1 MEMKILE
8 ALNFYLVVF
17 HPYRSLPEILDSM
30 TQGSCQ
36 RHLQGWTSSFI
47 LIHPPYLITL
57 ACIYIASVYKEKDI
71 RTWFEELS
79 VDMNIVKNSR
89 LQQTCYKIRVFDLYY
104 VFVPLEKNMFC
115 QQILSCDHFVLY
127 MYIGFGSSMS

>member
-17 HPYRSLPEILDSM
+17 HPYRSLPEFLQDSGLND
-30 TQGSCQ
+30 TSIYDLFNLGSCQ

-47 LIHPPYLITL
+47 LIHPLYLITL

-79 VDMNIVKNSR
+79 VDMNIVSFQNC
-89 LQQTCYKIRVFDLYY
+89 TFDH
-104 VFVPLEKNMFC
+104 K
-115 QQILSCDHFVLY
+115 VL
-127 MYIGFGSSMS
+127 FK

>member
-17 HPYRSLPEILDSM
+17 HPYRSLPEFLQDSGLNDTIKLKWPLDAYNVLWK
-30 TQGSCQ
+30 TIGSCQ
-36 RHLQGWTSSFI
+36 RHLQDGPHPLS

-71 RTWFEELS
+71 RTWFEELY
-79 VDMNIVKNSR
+79 VGMNIASFQNC
-89 LQQTCYKIRVFDLYY
+89 TFDHKGL
-104 VFVPLEKNMFC
+104 FKSFIWMF
-115 QQILSCDHFVLY
+115 
-127 MYIGFGSSMS
+127 